1 MIAYCFA
8 SGHIRFGQAVP
19 AGAIEIAR
27 GRAGELREQI
37 TATAR
42 LAYDNETLLV
52 PGVPEASD
60 DDEKALA
67 LNRYLSWLAES
78 SRDITINQSKEPNP
92 MHAHAITPSATKG
105 LAVVSAA
112 PSRVSDLLD
121 RINGADAVSDLAF
134 AIADDSSRAD
144 IECSCAEVA
153 TADGFRWYDTEDVA
167 DEDDRKFVALAV
179 HYLTLR
185 GRLVFSA
192 ASSSV
197 VTFAGG
203 DWS

>member
-8 SGHIRFGQAVP
+8 SGHIRFGQIVP
-19 AGAIEIAR
+19 PGAIEIAR
-27 GRAGELREQI
+27 GRADELREQI

-42 LAYDNETLLV
+42 LAYDGETLLV

-67 LNRYLSWLAES
+67 LNRYLSWLADGS
-78 SRDITINQSKEPNP
+78 QGITINQSKESKP

-105 LAVVSAA
+105 LAVESPA
-112 PSRVSDLLD
+112 PSRVSDLLE
-121 RINGADAVSDLAF
+121 RINSPDAVTELAL

-153 TADGFRWYDTEDVA
+153 TADGFRWYDTEEVA

-192 ASSSV
+192 ASSSI